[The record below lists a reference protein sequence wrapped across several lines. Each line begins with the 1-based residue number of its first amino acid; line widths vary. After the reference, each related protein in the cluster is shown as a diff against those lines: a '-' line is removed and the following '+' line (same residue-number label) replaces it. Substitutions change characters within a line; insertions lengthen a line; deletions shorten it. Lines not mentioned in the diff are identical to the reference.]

1 MPFHNKDKMICYF
14 ASLFLKDNACNSFKT
29 VTTVTIPKKKRFTDL
44 YFYFPKLR
52 DEVNEDYIA
61 RK

>member
-1 MPFHNKDKMICYF
+1 MPLHNKDKRTCYF
-14 ASLFLKDNACNSFKT
+14 VSLFLKDNACNSFKT
-29 VTTVTIPKKKRFTDL
+29 VTIVTIPKKKFTDL

-52 DEVNEDYIA
+52 DEVNENYIA